1 MLVFFLSH
9 NFAIAN
15 TDCKLFSNKEG
26 LNVVNETVENGKCN
40 LIPGEAG
47 WTLWDNEGNEYHV
60 IDKQQTEVNKTKIT
74 DEWCLIW
81 YRKSNIG
88 ENHISGES
96 YNEYGEESNLVPSK
110 IIFTFKS
117 RNNKFC

>member
-26 LNVVNETVENGKCN
+26 LNVVNEKAENGKCN

-47 WTLWDNEGNEYHV
+47 LILWDNEGNEYHV
-60 IDKQQTEVNKTKIT
+60 IDK
-74 DEWCLIW
+74 
-81 YRKSNIG
+81 
-88 ENHISGES
+88 
-96 YNEYGEESNLVPSK
+96 
-110 IIFTFKS
+110 
-117 RNNKFC
+117 